1 MGIRCT
7 YQQQQF
13 AQKHERVAC
22 VIRRVVSLHCLIS
35 ISHLILQSH
44 FYPSVSLLLSNTYS
58 IHITILV
65 DWKGLELYDYP
76 KIITKMMDLG
86 TIRKNLKKSKYIDAY
101 QCAQDIRQVW
111 NNCMTY
117 NEDGSDFYRLGQ
129 SYSKRFEE
137 RYQKLVDEFGEN
149 IVIPRQTTAAATT
162 ATTNTANDAD
172 DDDIDDN
179 AANEVDKISPEKNS
193 NNKAGCGVGRSKSRS
208 NSISTTGKN
217 TPPPPTIKGGTS
229 ASKIVK
235 LNNNTSNNGDDYSAN
250 GGSGSG
256 NIVPLDVRTRFA
268 ARLQRLS
275 GMELGHV
282 LQVIDINCPEAIEDP
297 TYDQLLTTT
306 DAPPPASMLSHR
318 YMWDEF
324 DGGCQIEIDVDV
336 IPVDTFWE
344 LDRYVKEKVNERG
357 RGPWSDDLTTI
368 ADTAAAATATDV
380 SNGGSASGGGGK
392 KRKKSISSLEMV
404 GK

>member
-1 MGIRCT
+1 L
-7 YQQQQF
+7 
-13 AQKHERVAC
+13 
-22 VIRRVVSLHCLIS
+22 SLFFLVT
-35 ISHLILQSH
+35 H
-44 FYPSVSLLLSNTYS
+44 FYA
-58 IHITILV
+58 V

-111 NNCMTY
+111 TNCMTY

-137 RYQKLVDEFGEN
+137 RYQKLVDEFGES
-149 IVIPRQTTAAATT
+149 IVIPRTASSTTTKTT
-162 ATTNTANDAD
+162 TKTTKNITTDAGD
-172 DDDIDDN
+172 DDDDEDD
-179 AANEVDKISPEKNS
+179 ADGMDKVSPEKNS
-193 NNKAGCGVGRSKSRS
+193 NTKAGGGRSKSRS
-208 NSISTTGKN
+208 NSISTTVRN
-217 TPPPPTIKGGTS
+217 TPPPPTVKGGTL
-229 ASKIVK
+229 ASKIDKVN
-235 LNNNTSNNGDDYSAN
+235 NNNTSTNGDDISAN
-250 GGSGSG
+250 DGSGSG
-256 NIVPLDVRTRFA
+256 TIVPLDVRTRFA

-282 LQVIDINCPEAIEDP
+282 LQVIDLNCPEAIEDP
-297 TYDQLLTTT
+297 TYNQLPTTT
-306 DAPPPASMLSHR
+306 DAPHPASMLSHR

-336 IPVDTFWE
+336 IPDETFWE

-368 ADTAAAATATDV
+368 ADTTAATTATAIDA

>member
-1 MGIRCT
+1 
-7 YQQQQF
+7 
-13 AQKHERVAC
+13 
-22 VIRRVVSLHCLIS
+22 
-35 ISHLILQSH
+35 
-44 FYPSVSLLLSNTYS
+44 
-58 IHITILV
+58 
-65 DWKGLELYDYP
+65 
-76 KIITKMMDLG
+76 MMDLG

-149 IVIPRQTTAAATT
+149 IVIPRPI
-162 ATTNTANDAD
+162 NDAGD
-172 DDDIDDN
+172 DDDDDGDDD

-193 NNKAGCGVGRSKSRS
+193 NKSRS
-208 NSISTTGKN
+208 NSISTTGRNN
-217 TPPPPTIKGGTS
+217 TPPPPTVKGGTS
-229 ASKIVK
+229 ASKIDK
-235 LNNNTSNNGDDYSAN
+235 LNNNNTSNNGDDYSAN

-256 NIVPLDVRTRFA
+256 TIVPLDVRTRFA

-282 LQVIDINCPEAIEDP
+282 LQVIDLNCPEAIEDP
-297 TYDQLLTTT
+297 TYDQLTTT
-306 DAPPPASMLSHR
+306 DAPHPASMLSHR

-357 RGPWSDDLTTI
+357 S
-368 ADTAAAATATDV
+368 AANATVTDV
-380 SNGGSASGGGGK
+380 SNGGSSGGGGGK